1 MDARPLILVCDH
13 RDGTLARKLGEEA
26 RVTAAQG
33 PGGAPT
39 PVRIAIACSLRE
51 SLDLLARERPEVLVL
66 DPLAPGGLAELSALT
81 ASTGGHLPVL
91 LVGAHADAA
100 QLAERVEALGAE
112 GGSSPGVGFE
122 GSACWDLIDRRAHPG
137 EFRLR
142 IERLLRDARLRREV
156 GELRHRASHDDRTD
170 LLRPAAFA
178 DLLSDQFAAARDVGA
193 SLALI
198 LVDLDDFGLINK
210 RYDHTVGDAVIERVG
225 AALRR
230 TLRLEDFAG
239 RLGGDEFAILLPYA
253 GAPEAQRVAE
263 RVKEAVERLSGRWP
277 EFGADLVLSGSFG
290 WSVYDG
296 AAPPDVQALRLA
308 AERALREAKR
318 RGGNRAV
325 GAWELAGERRGSAR
339 IDGEATEAE
348 PFADDRAGRAGS

>member
-1 MDARPLILVCDH
+1 MESRPLILVCDH
-13 RDGTLARKLGEEA
+13 RDGTLARKLGDEA
-26 RVTAAQG
+26 RAAAAQG
-33 PGGAPT
+33 PGAAAT
-39 PVRIAIACSLRE
+39 PVRIAIAGSLRE

-81 ASTGGHLPVL
+81 ASTGGQLPVL
-91 LVGAHADAA
+91 LVGEHAEAA
-100 QLAERVEALGAE
+100 QLAERIEASGAE
-112 GGSSPGVGFE
+112 TA
-122 GSACWDLIDRRAHPG
+122 ACWDLIDRRAHPG

-142 IERLLRDARLRREV
+142 VERLLRDARLRREV

-178 DLLSDQFAAARDVGA
+178 ELLADQFAAARDVGA

-198 LVDLDDFGLINK
+198 LVDLDDFGIINK

-225 AALRR
+225 AAVRR

-263 RVKEAVERLSGRWP
+263 RVKEAVARLSGRWP

-296 AAPPDVQALRLA
+296 ATPPDVQALRLA

-325 GAWELAGERRGSAR
+325 GAWELRGERREDRRPADAEEGTGAR
-339 IDGEATEAE
+339 IGE
-348 PFADDRAGRAGS
+348 D